1 MKHLFTLLVVLFSLI
16 AGGNLRAQNTIEFL
30 GIPVDGNK
38 SDVLSALEDKGFV
51 PSYDNQRLGGVLD
64 GYDVWVYAVTN
75 DDGVVRRVVVADVDS
90 YDEVDIKIRYN
101 EVFRQI
107 LDSEE
112 YEVYRGRMLTTGDD
126 VVAGMK
132 EDATQYQTSFLPK
145 SGANGVLW
153 FTIAEHYGTY
163 YIMRFYEN
171 LDNQ

>member
-1 MKHLFTLLVVLFSLI
+1 MQISTKKVGEAPRLSHFVLFQAI
-16 AGGNLRAQNTIEFL
+16 
-30 GIPVDGNK
+30 
-38 SDVLSALEDKGFV
+38 
-51 PSYDNQRLGGVLD
+51 
-64 GYDVWVYAVTN
+64 
-75 DDGVVRRVVVADVDS
+75 
-90 YDEVDIKIRYN
+90 
-101 EVFRQI
+101 
-107 LDSEE
+107 
-112 YEVYRGRMLTTGDD
+112 GDD